1 MPEERRGLTERK
13 LQTRRKESRLIEK
26 RSTTEKLEELEAR
39 IAKGKRV
46 PIPEKLTALR
56 AKLCRKAKQE
66 PKFRF
71 YALYDRIYRLDT
83 LETAWKMVA
92 ANKGAPGVDGIR
104 IEDIP
109 NTEGGLEKF
118 LTELQEELKQKRYHP
133 KPVLRVYIEKANG
146 KLRPLG
152 IPTVKDRVV
161 QMATLLILEPIFE
174 ADFLESSYG
183 FRPGKNAHQA
193 LKVIKG
199 NLERG
204 YTAVYD
210 ADLESYFD
218 NIPHDKLMAAIELR
232 IVDRNVLK
240 LIRMWLKSQ
249 VVERKD
255 GGGTKI
261 SGKSQKGTP
270 QGGVISPLLSN
281 IYLHWFDK
289 VFHFRSGPAHWA
301 DARLIRYAD
310 DFVVM
315 SRKENQ
321 ELNEYIENKLEDWM
335 GLKLNREK
343 TRVVNLKEEKTSM
356 DFLGYTFSWARN
368 WQRGGY
374 RYWRAEP
381 SKKALKKERKKLYE
395 LTGTGTG
402 HMPIPILVK
411 VINRNLRGWANYFS
425 FGHCQKAYRE
435 LNWYVQTRL
444 FFHLKERG
452 QRRYRIPEGSTLY
465 REAKKMGVLYL

>member
-1 MPEERRGLTERK
+1 MSEGALLEECFKQRE
-13 LQTRRKESRLIEK
+13 ESRLIEK
-26 RSTTEKLEELEAR
+26 RSTTEEPEEMETR
-39 IAKGKRV
+39 IERNKRV
-46 PIPEKLTALR
+46 QIPEKLTDLR
-56 AKLCRKAKQE
+56 AKLSRKAKQE

-71 YALYDRIYRLDT
+71 YALYDRIYRPDT

-92 ANKGAPGVDGIR
+92 ANKGAPGVDGER

-109 NTEGGLEKF
+109 NREGGVEKY
-118 LTELQEELKQKRYHP
+118 LTELHEELRQKRYHP

-146 KLRPLG
+146 KKRPLG

-193 LKVIKG
+193 LNTIKG
-199 NLERG
+199 NLESG
-204 YTAVYD
+204 YAVVYD

-218 NIPHDKLMAAIELR
+218 TIPHEKLMAALEQR
-232 IVDRNVLK
+232 IADRSVLN

-249 VVERKD
+249 VVERKE
-255 GGGTKI
+255 GGGSTI

-289 VFHFRSGPAHWA
+289 IFHFRSGPAGWA
-301 DARLIRYAD
+301 EARLIRYAD

-315 SRKENQ
+315 SRKGNR
-321 ELNEYIENKLEDWM
+321 ELNEWIENKLEGWM

-343 TRVVNLKEEKTSM
+343 TRVVNLREEKARL

-368 WQRGGY
+368 WRKGGY
-374 RYWRAEP
+374 HYWRAEP
-381 SKKALKKERKKLYE
+381 SRKALKKERKKLNE
-395 LTGTGTG
+395 ITGTGTG
-402 HMPIPILVK
+402 HKPIPILVAEL
-411 VINRNLRGWANYFS
+411 NRNLRGWSNYFS
-425 FGHCQKAYRE
+425 YGHPKEAYRE
-435 LNWYVQTRL
+435 INWYVQTRL
-444 FFHLKERG
+444 FFHLKRRS

-465 REAKKMGVLYL
+465 REARKLGVVYL